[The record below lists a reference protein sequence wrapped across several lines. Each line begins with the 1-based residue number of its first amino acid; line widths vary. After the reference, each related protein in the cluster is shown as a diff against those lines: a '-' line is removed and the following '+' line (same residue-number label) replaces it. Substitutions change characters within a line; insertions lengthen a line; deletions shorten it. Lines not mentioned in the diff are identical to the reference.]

1 MSDARVLRESAVVV
15 NGVRSPTLEGGP
27 AGAAEAAI
35 FVHGNP
41 GSSRDWEDLATRASE
56 FSRVIA
62 LDMPGFGRADKP
74 ADFDYTVAGYA
85 RHLTGALEKLGV
97 RRAHL
102 VLHDFGGPWGLA
114 WAAAHP
120 NELAS
125 VTLINIGVP
134 LDYRWHYLAKI
145 WQTPIAGE
153 LFMAT
158 TTRAGFGLLL
168 KHGNPRGLPRAFVDR
183 MYRDFDAGTRNA
195 VLKLYRATRDVASS
209 GRALAEALSVIPWR
223 AALVVWGKHDPY
235 LPLELAHRQR
245 EVFHAAEVIVLE
257 NSGHWPFMDD
267 ADGVAN
273 AVLPFLRRH
282 RDDAVTA
289 PAGAYAPPQAQ
300 QPAVSRER

>member
-1 MSDARVLRESAVVV
+1 MSDVRILRESAVVV
-15 NGVRSPTLEGGP
+15 DGVRSPTLEGGP
-27 AGAAEAAI
+27 ADAAEAVV

-41 GSSRDWEDLATRASE
+41 GSSRDWDNLAVRVSE
-56 FSRVIA
+56 FSRVVA

-74 ADFDYTVAGYA
+74 ADFDYSVAGYA
-85 RHLTGALEKLGV
+85 RHLAGALDTLGV

-125 VTLINIGVP
+125 VALINTGVP

-158 TTRAGFGLLL
+158 ATRAGFGLLL
-168 KHGNPRGLPRAFVDR
+168 KHGNPRGLPKAFVDR
-183 MYRDFDAGTRNA
+183 MYRDFDSGTRNA
-195 VLKLYRATRDVASS
+195 VLKLYRATRDAASL
-209 GRALAEALSVIPWR
+209 GRAQAQALSVIPWR
-223 AALVVWGKHDPY
+223 ATLVVWGKHDPY

-245 EVFHAAEVIVLE
+245 AVFHAAEVVILE
-257 NSGHWPFMDD
+257 NSGHWPFIDD
-267 ADGVAN
+267 PEGVAN
-273 AVLPFLRRH
+273 GVLPFLRRH
-282 RDDAVTA
+282 RDDAMIA
-289 PAGAYAPPQAQ
+289 PAGAYPAAEAQ
-300 QPAVSRER
+300 PTASSRNH